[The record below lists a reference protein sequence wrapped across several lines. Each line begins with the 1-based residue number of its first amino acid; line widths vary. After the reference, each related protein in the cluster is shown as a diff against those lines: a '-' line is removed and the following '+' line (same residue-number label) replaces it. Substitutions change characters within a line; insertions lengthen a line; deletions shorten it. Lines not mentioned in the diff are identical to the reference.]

1 MQSIFDVPTGVGGD
15 DSFRLSYY
23 DFTAY
28 KTVINSSG
36 PSNEYTEKEALK
48 YHRNNI
54 NNIIYLMAIQFH
66 KFSN

>member
-36 PSNEYTEKEALK
+36 PSNKYTEKEALK
-48 YHRNNI
+48 YPP
-54 NNIIYLMAIQFH
+54 
-66 KFSN
+66 